1 MNEDSDHLRYS
12 TAEQS
17 VCFPLTSRGWAK
29 EREDTELLWLL
40 LLTWQKTTNSSVSH
54 QTFSNSIFKENTDVA
69 FHSFKIK
76 ACPEKKK
83 EEANSRS
90 VTQTL
95 LDYATRKQRYLS
107 EFPLIMRACKFIF
120 VHDCLQKQFLSPY
133 IIKVLPGLF
142 FFLNGTFFKPIN
154 ANFIFKDYNFFTF

>member
-1 MNEDSDHLRYS
+1 M
-12 TAEQS
+12 
-17 VCFPLTSRGWAK
+17 
-29 EREDTELLWLL
+29 
-40 LLTWQKTTNSSVSH
+40 SH

-107 EFPLIMRACKFIF
+107 EFPLIMRECKFIF
-120 VHDCLQKQFLSPY
+120 VHDYLQKQFLSPY